1 MISQVYI
8 LYWEQLQLRSPNHC
22 YEFYN
27 YLFQEVVEVET
38 TSTTSPHVPDAKEKL
53 AVSVKQEQKDEEE
66 AGEENKIIVVDDEG
80 MFQLWM

>member
-1 MISQVYI
+1 MNPKFID
-8 LYWEQLQLRSPNHC
+8 
-22 YEFYN
+22 
-27 YLFQEVVEVET
+27 FQEVVEVET

-80 MFQLWM
+80 MF